1 LILGGFSL
9 YWLAGFAF
17 MCLSDGLE
25 HCENEYKT

>member
-1 LILGGFSL
+1 LGVSHCIG
-9 YWLAGFAF
+9 LAGYAF